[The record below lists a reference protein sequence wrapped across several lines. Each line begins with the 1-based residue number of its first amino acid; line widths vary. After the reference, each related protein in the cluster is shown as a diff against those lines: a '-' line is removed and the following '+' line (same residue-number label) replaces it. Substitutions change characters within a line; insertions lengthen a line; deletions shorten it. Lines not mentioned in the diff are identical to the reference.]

1 VTHRRFIGMAAG
13 FLCVGALT
21 ADADAATDNKNDA
34 APNFSSAD
42 LPWSPIGAVRPPASG
57 LGPIGTVSSDIVR
70 RELVNGNGDVAERRL
85 ELVDVKNSNLK
96 PWAAEALKKVNEDR
110 LAEKRSYTAHA
121 MCMPAGVPEFLTFG
135 GAFQA
140 MYLIQTP
147 REVLMI
153 NSADSQVRRVYM
165 NAPHASNPKPS
176 WYGDSIGHYEG
187 DTLVVD
193 TIGFNDKTV
202 LTNGIPHTAQLHVL
216 ERFRLIQDGTQ
227 LQVEFTIDDPG
238 TFNAPW
244 TGIVT
249 YRHRGAATQLTEAP
263 CAESNVMNGGA
274 FFPQGTG
281 SEVIPI
287 PIASKPDF

>member
-1 VTHRRFIGMAAG
+1 MSDLRVIGLLTGLICVSAAAQASAAG
-13 FLCVGALT
+13 NVGQSSV
-21 ADADAATDNKNDA
+21 
-34 APNFSSAD
+34 PNFSSAD
-42 LPWSPIGAVRPPASG
+42 LPWSPVGAVRPPASG
-57 LGPIGTVSSDIVR
+57 LGPIGTVGSDIVR
-70 RELVNGNGDVAERRL
+70 RELVNGNGDIAERRL
-85 ELVDVKNSNLK
+85 ELVDVKDANLK
-96 PWAAEALKKVNEDR
+96 PWATEALKKTNEDR
-110 LAEKRSYTAHA
+110 IAGKRSYTAHA
-121 MCMPAGVPEFLTFG
+121 MCFPAGVPEFLTFG

-153 NSADSQVRRVYM
+153 NSGDSQVRRVYM
-165 NAPHASNPKPS
+165 NVPHASNPKPS
-176 WYGDSIGHYEG
+176 WYGDSVGHYEG

-202 LTNGIPHTAQLHVL
+202 LTNNVPHTAQLHVV
-216 ERFRLIQDGTQ
+216 ERFRLIENGTQ
-227 LQVEFTIDDPG
+227 LQVQFTVDDPG

-244 TGIVT
+244 SGIVT
-249 YRHRGAATQLTEAP
+249 FRHRGAATPLTETP
-263 CAESNVMNGGA
+263 CAESNAMNGGA